1 MKLKT
6 ENPEVTA
13 VVVEEVVTVEEKKDS
28 PKVALKKDLQKVL
41 QKRLDLIEKSA
52 RETRELLCDLLCLDE
67 DDD

>member
-6 ENPEVTA
+6 ENPEVTT
-13 VVVEEVVTVEEKKDS
+13 VVVEEIVEVDEKKDS
-28 PKVALKKDLQKVL
+28 HKDKLKKDLQKVL

-52 RETRELLCDLLCLDE
+52 RETRELLCDLLCMDE